1 MWIEQCASNEFVVL
15 DGGFSEV
22 AVFETLGEALS
33 EYPGAGLDVWDET
46 LMDDQ
51 EERRIEARLAGFT
64 Q

>member
-1 MWIEQCASNEFVVL
+1 MWIEQCARDEFVVMDEAL
-15 DGGFSEV
+15 SEV
-22 AVFETLGEALS
+22 AVFETLLDALS
-33 EYPGAGLDVWDET
+33 EYPGAGLEVWDES